1 MISMRTEPPIRQTK
15 RSSRKGECIAAMLIP
30 EITRL
35 RRKRSRGNWGLPRP
49 DPEQAEVLS
58 LDQTQLAMALRIR
71 LTKPQGAVI
80 ANQPETRFGPG
91 LLHGHSVLEAIR
103 AQNDGIKPTCA
114 MKAPDQV
121 AQRAAHRSDSNEVH
135 HKTSSMCS
143 SRCRKL
149 TTSPARASAIAA

>member
-1 MISMRTEPPIRQTK
+1 M
-15 RSSRKGECIAAMLIP
+15 
-30 EITRL
+30 
-35 RRKRSRGNWGLPRP
+35 
-49 DPEQAEVLS
+49 
-58 LDQTQLAMALRIR
+58 
-71 LTKPQGAVI
+71 I

-91 LLHGHSVLEAIR
+91 LLHGHTASWEAIR
-103 AQNDGIKPTCA
+103 AQNDGTKSTCA

-121 AQRAAHRSDSNEVH
+121 AQRTAHRSDSNEVH